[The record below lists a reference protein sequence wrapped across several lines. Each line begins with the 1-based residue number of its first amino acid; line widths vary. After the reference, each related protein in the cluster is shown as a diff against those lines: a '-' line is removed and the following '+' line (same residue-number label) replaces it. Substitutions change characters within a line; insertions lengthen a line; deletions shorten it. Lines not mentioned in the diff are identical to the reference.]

1 MLREYFNSRADIWD
15 ENIAEK
21 DTDKLTQMAERL
33 ELKPGSVV
41 LDVGT
46 GTGIFLPYLLKK
58 IGNNGKIIALDLA
71 EEMLAKARAKYPDEH
86 IEFLHADIME
96 VPIYEEMFDS
106 VVCYSSFPHFRDKL
120 KALTRI
126 KRVMKPGGRICICHT
141 SSRDHINGI
150 HSTLPGM
157 ENDLL
162 PSPDEMRI
170 LLANAGFTVIK
181 IEEDSESYLA
191 VGEKPAK

>member
-21 DTDKLTQMAERL
+21 DTDKLTKMAERL
-33 ELKPGSVV
+33 GLKMGSVI

-58 IGNNGKIIALDLA
+58 IGTNGKIIALDLA
-71 EEMLAKARAKYPDEH
+71 EEMLAKARTKYADEY

-96 VPIYEEMFDS
+96 VPIYEEMFDA
-106 VVCYSSFPHFRDKL
+106 VVCYSSFPHFRDKN
-120 KALTRI
+120 KALTAM
-126 KRVMKPGGRICICHT
+126 KRVIKTGGRIFICHT

-150 HSTLPGM
+150 HATLPGM
-157 ENDLL
+157 ANDLL

-170 LLANAGFTVIK
+170 LLSDAGFTVVK

-191 VGEKPAK
+191 VGEKPD